1 VSGRSRAV
9 RETHE
14 ARVLLAGVDG
24 AGALVLL
31 KVGGAAQAMRG
42 ASRRARDA
50 GVVVLGAVVLVCVLL
65 A

>member
-1 VSGRSRAV
+1 MLV
-9 RETHE
+9 
-14 ARVLLAGVDG
+14 AGVDG

-31 KVGGAAQAMRG
+31 EVGGAAQAVGG

-50 GVVVLGAVVLVCVLL
+50 RVVVLGAVVLVCVLL